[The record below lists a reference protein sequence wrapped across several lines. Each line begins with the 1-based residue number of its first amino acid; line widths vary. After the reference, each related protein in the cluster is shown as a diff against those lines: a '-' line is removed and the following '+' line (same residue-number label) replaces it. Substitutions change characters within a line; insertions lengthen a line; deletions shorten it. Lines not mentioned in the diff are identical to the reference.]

1 MLKLLQIN
9 LQINKKGVQ
18 QGGNLMKIVSIEP
31 TPSPHSMKIN
41 VNEAL
46 SSGENYN
53 YSDKDDLKD
62 APDYVKQLF
71 LIDGVKN
78 IYRVVDFIALARNP
92 KTPWEELLPK
102 VREVL
107 GTEEET
113 DHLTSDV
120 KMKPND
126 AFGEIKVFIQMFRD
140 IPMQVKLEDGNEE
153 KRFGLPDIFAK
164 AIMEASPSSPNV
176 ILDRKW
182 VEQHPRYGSM
192 EEIGSEVVEELAASY
207 DQARLDELVKLAFT
221 DNKTSEQGAKSAT
234 EKIPLEKLDHPD
246 WKARYAAMDRLVP
259 TIEDLP
265 LLDKALSDEKSSI
278 RRLATAYLGM
288 IEEPEVLPYLY
299 KALKDK
305 AINVRRTAGDCI
317 SDLGF
322 KEAMPEM
329 IQSLS
334 DSSRIVRWRAAM
346 FLYEVGDESSLP
358 ALESAVKDEPEFEV
372 RMQMKLAQERIKGG
386 EEAKGSVWHQM
397 TQAVKES

>member
-1 MLKLLQIN
+1 
-9 LQINKKGVQ
+9 
-18 QGGNLMKIVSIEP
+18 MKIISIEP

-41 VNEAL
+41 VNETL
-46 SSGENYN
+46 PPGENYN
-53 YSDKDDLKD
+53 YNEKDNLNS
-62 APDYVKQLF
+62 APSYVKQIF
-71 LIDGVKN
+71 AIDGVKN

-107 GTEEET
+107 GTEEEAEN
-113 DHLTSDV
+113 LTSNV
-120 KMKPND
+120 KVKQND
-126 AFGEIKVFIQMFRD
+126 AFGEVKVFIQMFRD

-153 KRFGLPDIFAK
+153 KRFGLPEMFTK

-182 VEQHPRYGSM
+182 VEHHPRYGSM
-192 EEIGSEVVEELAASY
+192 EEIGSEVVEELEASY
-207 DQARLDELVKLAFT
+207 NQERLDQLVKLAFT
-221 DNKTSEQGAKSAT
+221 EKEASELRTSNAT
-234 EKIPLEKLDHPD
+234 ERIPLEKLDHPD
-246 WKARYAAMDRLVP
+246 WKVRYAALDRLNP
-259 TIEDLP
+259 SIEDLS
-265 LLDKALSDEKSSI
+265 LLDKALADEKSSI

-305 AINVRRTAGDCI
+305 AVNVRRTAGDCI

-329 IQSLS
+329 LQALS
-334 DSSRIVRWRAAM
+334 DPSRIVRWRAAM
-346 FLYEVGDESSLP
+346 FLYEVGDESALP

-372 RMQMKLAQERIKGG
+372 RMQMKLAQERIIGG